1 MRSASPVSQTADSVA
16 TDSARLFGDICDL
29 LQAATHVVSHRTTR
43 MAMSGPSPNDRDQ
56 REFSLMSSEKGEA
69 ATESILA
76 MTSGWFSL
84 TTTLARDTSEHLLAT
99 SAAAAMLASSGSISQ
114 WFEHQAAFW
123 TLAAKYPVNPLQL
136 ASLSTRLTQDVLAPI
151 HSRAL
156 ANAKRLGAS

>member
-84 TTTLARDTSEHLLAT
+84 TTQPLQENTSELLWPHPRRPRCWRRVAP
-99 SAAAAMLASSGSISQ
+99 SRNGSNTRLRFGRWQPS
-114 WFEHQAAFW
+114 
-123 TLAAKYPVNPLQL
+123 T
-136 ASLSTRLTQDVLAPI
+136 LSTRYNSPVF
-151 HSRAL
+151 
-156 ANAKRLGAS
+156 RLD